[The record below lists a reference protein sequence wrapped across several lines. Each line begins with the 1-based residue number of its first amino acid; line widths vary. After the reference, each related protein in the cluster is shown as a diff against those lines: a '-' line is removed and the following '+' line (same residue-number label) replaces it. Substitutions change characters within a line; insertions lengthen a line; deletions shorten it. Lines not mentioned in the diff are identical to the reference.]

1 MSQKNPQLIT
11 TPTELLLEEHKSDSC
26 SSFSWLTARL
36 GAQQKAAGAGK
47 QLRKKKKGAKILF
60 RTDLKE

>member
-47 QLRKKKKGAKILF
+47 QLRKKK
-60 RTDLKE
+60 RC